1 MNVFQYRFNGGTLIV
16 TNIRDE
22 DANFMQTIE
31 HYIDLLNQYKVYGTV
46 EVPLENLRRRLN
58 SKLTLIA

>member
-16 TNIRDE
+16 TNIREE

-31 HYIDLLNQYKVYGTV
+31 QYIDLLNQYKVYGTI
-46 EVPLENLRRRLN
+46 EITLENLRRRLN
-58 SKLTLIA
+58 SKLTSIA